1 MLTEQMV
8 TETQWWIIILLI
20 FVYPNPVQNDQKFTN
35 LVRSTTSQSASSATD
50 HFKAIGHVG
59 PVTEQSLL
67 RRHSRA
73 ITSKGIET
81 FESGKVEAV
90 VNTTALLP
98 CRPLKKSLGSS
109 AWEEGTKGTLLW
121 KRLSTNDYLIH
132 DNRRL
137 HSDTRYILD
146 MSSFDQTIM
155 DLRIDNVQRKDE
167 GEYLCLYSTG
177 QNVYKRRIDL
187 IVLDFSSLFRV
198 LFLLSFLLAN
208 LHQVPPIIYENSSS
222 PVRVVVQ
229 EGDTTVLHCKAWGIP
244 EPTLTWHSIPQDGPP
259 RPISLTMDSRFHIGQ
274 NQLTIA
280 NVSRNLH
287 GLYKCFATNGL
298 QQTASR
304 VMELDV
310 HFPPTIKMANQKIGQ
325 SIHRTTMVRA
335 LIKGNPIN
343 AFYWEFERHPIHGP
357 NSNCLIP
364 MPNEKYCVSVAQHEK
379 LHFMSTLSDQP
390 YGRSTNVTFVI
401 LLSRANQPDKISS
414 VKKEVKTTLFIANLT
429 SEDFGSYTCVVETPF
444 GIFRNSTEVFR
455 KFQLLVVVYVCDI
468 SLSFPSTDIFEKG
481 GNTITVYSFHS
492 LPNWLIVPK
501 VFRNHIK

>member
-1 MLTEQMV
+1 MTLCGAPFQVPGPLLLVIPVTAVNILRYSCTSKELKRQSFEIADVSGHNQSTDFLEQL
-8 TETQWWIIILLI
+8 Q
-20 FVYPNPVQNDQKFTN
+20 QD
-35 LVRSTTSQSASSATD
+35 LVRSTTSLSASSETD
-50 HFKAIGHVG
+50 HFNAIGHVG
-59 PVTEQSLL
+59 PVMEQSPL

-73 ITSKGIET
+73 TTSKGIET

-98 CRPLKKSLGSS
+98 CRPLKKSVGNS
-109 AWEEGTKGTLLW
+109 AWDEGTKGTLLW

-187 IVLDFSSLFRV
+187 IVL
-198 LFLLSFLLAN
+198 
-208 LHQVPPIIYENSSS
+208 VPPIIYENSSS

-280 NVSRNLH
+280 NVSRSLH

-364 MPNEKYCVSVAQHEK
+364 MPNEKYCVSV
-379 LHFMSTLSDQP
+379 
-390 YGRSTNVTFVI
+390 
-401 LLSRANQPDKISS
+401 DKISS

-444 GIFRNSTEVFR
+444 GIFRNSTEVFPR
-455 KFQLLVVVYVCDI
+455 ILLHTAVDYTGIDN
-468 SLSFPSTDIFEKG
+468 TDADNRSIQ
-481 GNTITVYSFHS
+481 VH
-492 LPNWLIVPK
+492 L
-501 VFRNHIK
+501 